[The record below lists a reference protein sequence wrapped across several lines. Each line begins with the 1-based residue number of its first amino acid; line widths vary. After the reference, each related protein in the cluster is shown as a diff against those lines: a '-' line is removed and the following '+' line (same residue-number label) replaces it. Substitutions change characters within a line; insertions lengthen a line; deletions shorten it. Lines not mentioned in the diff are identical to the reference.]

1 MFLVKCIIQWG
12 LNKFQ
17 LVFKNASF
25 WKSFLANCIIAT
37 HFHKPLISVLG
48 WKDLLRYFREIF
60 RCTWHWF
67 NIKDLAKNPTRV
79 IFLCP
84 LPLCC
89 HFRHQWQNKGFA
101 LSNCTL
107 SITIHPDN
115 HIGPSKHISWDR
127 VSIRI
132 YSVFVASVS
141 CKNMSI
147 NHLSFSM
154 CQTKCN
160 IWVMSNCGSSN
171 GSQKHNNGN
180 YFQLHKLFPLL
191 LIHIICSI
199 EGYKL
204 FRASAGA

>member
-1 MFLVKCIIQWG
+1 MDYCTRTLEMKGPRSHVNLLCTVRSSVHVQPFLVKCILQWG
-12 LNKFQ
+12 LNQFQ

-67 NIKDLAKNPTRV
+67 NIKDLAKNPTGV

-115 HIGPSKHISWDR
+115 RIGPSKHISWDR
-127 VSIRI
+127 VSISI
-132 YSVFVASVS
+132 YSVFVA
-141 CKNMSI
+141 
-147 NHLSFSM
+147 
-154 CQTKCN
+154 KC
-160 IWVMSNCGSSN
+160 V
-171 GSQKHNNGN
+171 
-180 YFQLHKLFPLL
+180 L
-191 LIHIICSI
+191 
-199 EGYKL
+199 
-204 FRASAGA
+204 